1 MVHGY
6 EYGRNHRRC
15 DVWWWRRPEGS
26 WPMARIR
33 SEQQAMGQ
41 VNVIDGRW
49 VGGRQYSTAG
59 GLVVWCCGRG
69 EVDEC
74 GRHGWMRLPCCLL
87 GEEAVGVLCR
97 YRSTYPTNSYVR
109 TWPFL
114 SSKIFINTN
123 STDGFEIV
131 WYPNYYGLELEL
143 GQLNSD
149 PNNHIDKS
157 FSVVISLFLDRYEVM
172 LILRKTEFSPRDWIR
187 SRGLL
192 TDWWIKIARDMK
204 VSSGKCAWRY
214 VLPFC
219 WIAPIQWISK
229 STWEKY

>member
-33 SEQQAMGQ
+33 SEQQAMSQ
-41 VNVIDGRW
+41 VNVIDDRW

-97 YRSTYPTNSYVR
+97 YRSTYSVWKNLRSWPRPGHLKFGVDLADLDLTISDLSQ
-109 TWPFL
+109 TWPDL
-114 SSKIFINTN
+114 DLAIWNLDLTWPWPGHISA
-123 STDGFEIV
+123 DL
-131 WYPNYYGLELEL
+131 GLGLY
-143 GQLNSD
+143 SY
-149 PNNHIDKS
+149 NH
-157 FSVVISLFLDRYEVM
+157 L
-172 LILRKTEFSPRDWIR
+172 
-187 SRGLL
+187 
-192 TDWWIKIARDMK
+192 
-204 VSSGKCAWRY
+204 
-214 VLPFC
+214 
-219 WIAPIQWISK
+219 
-229 STWEKY
+229 

>member
-1 MVHGY
+1 MLFNTVDCCLCLLSVVHWIHFNPPPFWVVVYSFVHFESCNPVIRPRLVSFTPNGGSILQHCNIFRFVWQARWFTAMNMVAITDDVM
-6 EYGRNHRRC
+6 C

-26 WPMARIR
+26 WPMARIH

-109 TWPFL
+109 TLPFL

-123 STDGFEIV
+123 STHCV
-131 WYPNYYGLELEL
+131 PSSPLGL
-143 GQLNSD
+143 
-149 PNNHIDKS
+149 
-157 FSVVISLFLDRYEVM
+157 R
-172 LILRKTEFSPRDWIR
+172 
-187 SRGLL
+187 
-192 TDWWIKIARDMK
+192 
-204 VSSGKCAWRY
+204 
-214 VLPFC
+214 
-219 WIAPIQWISK
+219 
-229 STWEKY
+229 